1 MKKIYLKLLFS
12 LLFIIGAT
20 SHIQAQTTE
29 TFSNAKD
36 LGGNQK
42 YTDGSFTG
50 VNNIVWSWTACQD
63 GAQQNEPY
71 TIDGVTPILRH
82 PSSKMSATIQGG
94 ISSFSLQYK
103 RAYTGTSASRIIEVY
118 INGELVGS
126 GEECKNDTEL
136 RILTVSNLT
145 IAGEFS
151 LEIKLKGSG
160 TKNAQTCIDN
170 FTWNSYSVDPSK
182 PAISVTDGLN
192 INFGIIETIGT
203 SSETQTITVE
213 GTKLTDAITATLS
226 DKTNFSCIGDL
237 TTEGGNLSV
246 TYTPSELGEHTATI
260 TLSSTGAEDVI
271 INLKGECKKLT
282 AATIEEL
289 RTFDADNTTEYSLS
303 GNAIVTLAASDD
315 KNGIND
321 YYLRHAK
328 YIQDATGAIL
338 IDDANQTITGNY
350 TAGDQ
355 ISGLKGTLQSY
366 NGMLQLIPTVDATK
380 GTSGNTVNP
389 IERTLETISVNDQ
402 GKLVKLKNVTIQD
415 VDGGNGKIAFGG
427 ESGKSGVTYN
437 FVEGTQAV
445 LRIQYPDLAI
455 IGTEIPATAQ
465 NITGVVLVYN
475 SDIQIVPIS
484 IIDSELDGVKAA
496 TTDDNITIY
505 SSNGKIYVNAIGGEK
520 IELFNIT
527 GQKVAEKV
535 AVSGI
540 NVLDAVYDITLVKVG
555 SKVVKAVK

>member
-226 DKTNFSCIGDL
+226 DKTNFSCTGDL
-237 TTEGGNLSV
+237 TNEGGNLSV

-328 YIQDATGAIL
+328 YVQDATGAIL

-496 TTDDNITIY
+496 TTDDNIVIY

-555 SKVVKAVK
+555 SKVVKVVK